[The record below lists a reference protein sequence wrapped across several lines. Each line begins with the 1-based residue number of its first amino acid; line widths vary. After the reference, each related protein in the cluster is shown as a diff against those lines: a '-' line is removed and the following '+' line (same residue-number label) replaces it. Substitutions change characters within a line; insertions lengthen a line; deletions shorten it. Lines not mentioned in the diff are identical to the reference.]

1 MDFRA
6 AAVELYGLTPE
17 QFTPARNDLAK
28 AANAAGD
35 PHTATALKALRK
47 PTLAAWLANLLVR
60 VDPDGVNSLTELG
73 EQLRQA
79 HLSADGPRLR
89 QLTPRRHSLI
99 AQLVKTARA
108 RAQRLHHPVSAQTA
122 DKLTETLDAAL
133 IDPGAAQLLRTGQ
146 LTSALQ
152 HVGFGVVDE
161 TGQPA
166 QLAPIKPRVVRSTRT
181 KPPTQRRPPADDP
194 AKRRRA
200 ELESHARQADADYT
214 QAEALRLQAEAE
226 LDAHEHLEA
235 DLRTTIERL
244 TEELEHAHHQLREA
258 GRHTRHLQRERD
270 RTTRQAAVAQRRRD
284 TNHQRLKT
292 LDG

>member
-1 MDFRA
+1 MDFGA
-6 AAVELYGLTPE
+6 ATVELYGLTPE
-17 QFTPARNDLAK
+17 QFTAARNDLAK

-47 PTLAAWLANLLVR
+47 PTLAAWLANVLVR
-60 VDPDGVNSLTELG
+60 ADPDGVNSLTELG

-89 QLTPRRHSLI
+89 QLTPRRHSLV

-108 RAQRLHHPVSAQTA
+108 RAQRLHHPVSTQVA

-146 LTSALQ
+146 LTSALH

-166 QLAPIKPRVVRSTRT
+166 QLAPIKPRVVRS
-181 KPPTQRRPPADDP
+181 KPSPKHRPPADDP
-194 AKRRRA
+194 VKRRRT
-200 ELESHARQADADYT
+200 ELESRAREADADYT

-235 DLRTTIERL
+235 DLKSTIVRL
-244 TEELEHAHHQLREA
+244 TEELDHANHQLRDAE
-258 GRHTRHLQRERD
+258 RHTRHLQRERT
-270 RTTRQAAVAQRRRD
+270 RTTRQAAQAERRRE
-284 TNHQRLKT
+284 TNHQRLEA